1 VKKLHGF
8 CLFIPVI
15 PAGYHG
21 KKNGGLFK
29 NVMPVETSNNV
40 FIKPANSLCE
50 IRRSPGTPKKPAQ
63 VFMSGL
69 CLA

>member
-1 VKKLHGF
+1 LHGF
-8 CLFIPVI
+8 YLFIPVI
-15 PAGYHG
+15 PAGHHG
-21 KKNGGLFK
+21 KNGGLFE

-50 IRRSPGTPKKPAQ
+50 IRCSPGRRNKPAQ

>member
-1 VKKLHGF
+1 M
-8 CLFIPVI
+8 
-15 PAGYHG
+15 G